1 MNQNK
6 KDNSGALFI
15 NDRKEK
21 ETHPD
26 LKGSAVING
35 VDYWISS
42 WDNETKDGKQY
53 LSLAFTEKEKQ
64 SQDPKP
70 KKLTGISARFQEDAI
85 KQQNKEPSDGSDM
98 PF

>member
-1 MNQNK
+1 MNEPK

-26 LKGSAVING
+26 LKGTAIIKG
-35 VDYWISS
+35 VEYWISS
-42 WDNETKDGKQY
+42 WDNKSKAGKSY
-53 LSLAFTEKEKQ
+53 LSLSFTEKEKQ
-64 SQDPKP
+64 SQDPQSNKP
-70 KKLTGISARFQEDAI
+70 AGISARFQEDAI
-85 KQQNKEPSDGSDM
+85 KQQTNEQSNDSGM